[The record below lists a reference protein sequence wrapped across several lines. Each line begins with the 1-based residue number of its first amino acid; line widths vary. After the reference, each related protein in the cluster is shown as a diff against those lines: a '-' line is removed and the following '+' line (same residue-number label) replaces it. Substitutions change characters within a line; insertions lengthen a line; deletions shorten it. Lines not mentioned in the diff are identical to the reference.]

1 MAINKINSLAIGSV
15 AKVNSLLKASMA
27 KINSLVNTL
36 FGDSYSI
43 VFDGTND
50 GVTAHEAATS
60 PFSGGLGS
68 ISCWFKLNTVS
79 VTKHLFCITENNT
92 LGSNFIRVFYHA
104 GRNQLYSQHK
114 GTGTTVS
121 MITSTAVENNGWHH
135 LAFTWDV
142 GEGAGI
148 IYIDGSA
155 VVTGE
160 GLTAQSEFEEG
171 LNTLHIGTKDGSTNP
186 WDGWVNDFAMY
197 SDVLDADE
205 VIEIYNSGSPNDL
218 SGLDSEGN
226 LIEYWKMENNANGD
240 GSEGNEIT
248 LVNGAAYDSDTP

>member
-15 AKVNSLLKASMA
+15 AKVNSLLKASM
-27 KINSLVNTL
+27 
-36 FGDSYSI
+36 
-43 VFDGTND
+43 
-50 GVTAHEAATS
+50 ATS

-155 VVTGE
+155 VNWRR
-160 GLTAQSEFEEG
+160 S
-171 LNTLHIGTKDGSTNP
+171 
-186 WDGWVNDFAMY
+186 Y
-197 SDVLDADE
+197 SSVG
-205 VIEIYNSGSPNDL
+205 I
-218 SGLDSEGN
+218 
-226 LIEYWKMENNANGD
+226 
-240 GSEGNEIT
+240 
-248 LVNGAAYDSDTP
+248 